1 MAYRCGIVGICPNP
15 NIECKECE
23 YYSEPLFDDEDDDE
37 YWYCADGERKDGD
50 RE

>member
-1 MAYRCGIVGICPNP
+1 MAYRCGIVGLCPNP

-37 YWYCADGERKDGD
+37 YCSWEEEKCDGE
-50 RE
+50 